1 MEKERS
7 TNQTNNQN
15 ANQNKQCKGTDKKSG
30 NQTTNQK

>member
-7 TNQTNNQN
+7 TNQTNS
-15 ANQNKQCKGTDKKSG
+15 QNKQCKGTDKKSG

>member
-15 ANQNKQCKGTDKKSG
+15 ANQTKQCKGTDKKSG
-30 NQTTNQK
+30 NQSTNQK